1 MAIQISRLFSR
12 LGISMLLSAGPV
24 SLVATGVRFKHI
36 ILTLGSAQVGRK
48 PVPSPLCGHIN
59 TANLTATTA
68 TRSRSTRGNCF
79 SPPLEKRLRSASGI
93 GALTKFLHTGAMA
106 AIKVDLNSRE
116 GDWKDIKEF
125 LLSQPVEGRRK
136 YYRTEYIQL
145 DNIPIWTHTG
155 ASDFLEVSY
164 YLRNQNL
171 DGKISV
177 YSGDITVLE
186 VDAIVNAAN
195 QTLLGGGGV
204 DGAIH
209 RAAGPL
215 LKKECASLGGC
226 QTGQAKVTC
235 GYGLPAK
242 YVIHT
247 VGPIVQSVVGEAER
261 SALRSCYENSLRKAT
276 ENNARSVAFPC
287 ISTGIYGYPPEQAV
301 HEALAT
307 VREFLEEH
315 HDKFDRVI
323 FCVFLPN
330 DLELYLQNIPLYFPV
345 AC

>member
-242 YVIHT
+242 
-247 VGPIVQSVVGEAER
+247 
-261 SALRSCYENSLRKAT
+261 C
-276 ENNARSVAFPC
+276 
-287 ISTGIYGYPPEQAV
+287 YPPEQAV

>member
-195 QTLLGGGGV
+195 QTLLGGGG
-204 DGAIH
+204 D
-209 RAAGPL
+209 
-215 LKKECASLGGC
+215 
-226 QTGQAKVTC
+226 
-235 GYGLPAK
+235 
-242 YVIHT
+242 VIHT